1 MNKNGFILLEVPYSE
16 SVLMEY
22 AVINKK
28 KLDRFLEP
36 GRHLYFFSNKFFKII
51 AKKLKMKLID
61 FETNGLAALNPGV
74 TNFAALP
81 NNFKANP
88 PIFCAPFIAPFF
100 NPPVIVFFNPFFPTL
115 LRNFL
120 PPRPINLPTLAF
132 PLLTEF

>member
-61 FETNGLAALNPGV
+61 FETNGLDLQTIIG
-74 TNFAALP
+74 
-81 NNFKANP
+81 
-88 PIFCAPFIAPFF
+88 
-100 NPPVIVFFNPFFPTL
+100 PTKKIITKKL
-115 LRNFL
+115 IKMQNKLDHLKISDHARFVL
-120 PPRPINLPTLAF
+120 QKK
-132 PLLTEF
+132 